1 MFADIQQH
9 LSGHPWRE
17 QILWFDEIDS
27 TNALARQMAFDGC
40 PSGTCILAGK
50 QTNGHGRM
58 GRSFSSPGGMGVYLS
73 CILRP
78 NCPPNQ
84 LMHLTCAAAVAAANA
99 VHDAAG
105 LDCGIKWTN
114 DLVVGAKKLGGIL
127 TSLQIDPQTGL
138 VSAAIIGIG
147 INCLQKAEDFPPEIR
162 DIATSL
168 SMHTPR
174 SAPASLAA
182 ALISQLHQMDTH
194 LQNKTQIMAS
204 YKTNCVTL
212 GKEVSWVVGDMLH
225 HGIAL
230 DLDEDGG
237 LILQL
242 SDGSRKTAA
251 FGEVSIRGMYG
262 YL

>member
-1 MFADIQQH
+1 M
-9 LSGHPWRE
+9 
-17 QILWFDEIDS
+17 
-27 TNALARQMAFDGC
+27 
-40 PSGTCILAGK
+40 
-50 QTNGHGRM
+50 
-58 GRSFSSPGGMGVYLS
+58 
-73 CILRP
+73 
-78 NCPPNQ
+78 
-84 LMHLTCAAAVAAANA
+84 
-99 VHDAAG
+99 
-105 LDCGIKWTN
+105 
-114 DLVVGAKKLGGIL
+114 
-127 TSLQIDPQTGL
+127 
-138 VSAAIIGIG
+138 
-147 INCLQKAEDFPPEIR
+147 QKAEDFPPEIR

-212 GKEVSWVVGDMLH
+212 GKEVSWVVGDILH